1 MRLDPEKLERI
12 SPYGQRVRPPQ
23 RCFKRE
29 KFWFLAVDPEAA
41 SGHKGRPSERSA
53 AWLAH
58 QSGGLGVGGS
68 NPLAPTISRLLI
80 FPWECRDLACNVGL
94 TGRHLF
100 AGSR

>member
-1 MRLDPEKLERI
+1 MRLYPVKQERI

-23 RCFKRE
+23 RCFKRG

-68 NPLAPTISRLLI
+68 NPLAPTNLFKVLVVSSTATQI
-80 FPWECRDLACNVGL
+80 PWGK
-94 TGRHLF
+94 
-100 AGSR
+100 